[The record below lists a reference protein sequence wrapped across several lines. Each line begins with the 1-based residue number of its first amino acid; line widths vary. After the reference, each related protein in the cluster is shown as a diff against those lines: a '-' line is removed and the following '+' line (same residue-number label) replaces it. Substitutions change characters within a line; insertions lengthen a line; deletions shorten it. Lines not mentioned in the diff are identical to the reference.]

1 MDIVPNAA
9 FEASFPADA
18 EFEHP
23 PGCYLAR
30 RLQAELAAVAST
42 VPEFDN
48 WRDAG
53 WSVVCEVE
61 GRRFEVYFSGL
72 DIGPRAQSWMLG
84 IAPIGQPGSL
94 RKLLRGDLARIR
106 RAESHADD
114 ASEQD
119 SCWRRPC
126 VERTSWAMNADPRDA
141 IVADPN
147 ELNWA

>member
-1 MDIVPNAA
+1 MDTVPNAA

-42 VPEFDN
+42 VHDFDN

-94 RKLLRGDLARIR
+94 RKLLGVTSIAYVAQSRMLTMQVNKILVGDGHVSNVR
-106 RAESHADD
+106 
-114 ASEQD
+114 
-119 SCWRRPC
+119 
-126 VERTSWAMNADPRDA
+126 WAMNADPRDA